1 MKTSPKLKTEIL
13 NAMRHQLSI
22 NHMDSLEY
30 PNGEVV
36 GRNLEKNTQAVFDV
50 IEELPDYAIHNTIA
64 KLRGDFRSLR
74 RFALENFDDPIK
86 AMEWLYNNMM
96 AQTKLLLPY
105 DGTKA
110 SMDAL
115 EHQDN
120 IGGLVDFYNHEIW
133 TGLKNG

>member
-30 PNGEVV
+30 PHGEIV
-36 GRNLEKNTQAVFDV
+36 GENLEKNTQAVFNV
-50 IEELPDYAIHNTIA
+50 LEELPDYAIHNTIA
-64 KLRGDFRSLR
+64 RLRGDFRSLR

-96 AQTKLLLPY
+96 AQTKLLLPH
-105 DGTKA
+105 TKTN
-110 SMDAL
+110 
-115 EHQDN
+115 HQDD
-120 IGGLVDFYNHEIW
+120 ISGLVNFYNYEIEA
-133 TGLKNG
+133 GLGLEEDG